1 MMQLQAFGLYEYL
14 GFVMIMFLLITLD
27 AVITNIV
34 ARAAG
39 TNYHR
44 VESLPW
50 AKWSYKKYRNLTFA
64 MALHFLVNFILMVVI
79 ILLPIK
85 ASYILFFIGMFFLRV
100 WSMGY
105 KAYFYARGYL

>member
-1 MMQLQAFGLYEYL
+1 MQLQGFGLYEYV

-39 TNYHR
+39 MNYYR

-50 AKWSYKKYRNLTFA
+50 AKWAYKRSNLTFA
-64 MALHFLVNFILMVVI
+64 MAIHFLINLVVMVSIVF
-79 ILLPIK
+79 LPIK

-105 KAYFYARGYL
+105 KAYIYARGLL

>member
-1 MMQLQAFGLYEYL
+1 
-14 GFVMIMFLLITLD
+14 MFLLITLD

-39 TNYHR
+39 MNYYR

-50 AKWSYKKYRNLTFA
+50 AKWAYKRKNLTFA
-64 MALHFLVNFILMVVI
+64 MAIHFLVNLVAMIVI
-79 ILLPIK
+79 VLLPIK
-85 ASYILFFIGMFFLRV
+85 ASYILFFIGIFFLRV

-105 KAYFYARGYL
+105 KAYVYARGLI